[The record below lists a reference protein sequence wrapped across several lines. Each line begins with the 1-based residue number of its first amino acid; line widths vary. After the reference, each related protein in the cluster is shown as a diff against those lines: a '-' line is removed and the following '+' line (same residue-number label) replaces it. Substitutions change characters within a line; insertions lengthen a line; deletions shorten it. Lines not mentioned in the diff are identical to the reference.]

1 MYPPIET
8 PTSPEDHNM
17 VILDGL
23 SAIPTSEQIPKMMR
37 NPLKMPSDTL
47 RKNMDGSK
55 EMELKRTSL
64 KLDSTTRAVDDN
76 DLLVLRNKRY
86 SLNDRDLIMAMS
98 KRKSNTFS
106 DTTTAGRAD
115 DPELLSQ
122 TRLDNRPCGGES
134 GLLTSTT
141 TTSGDGVVGQQE
153 TPPPPEK
160 DENENYCAGKEIDN
174 KNGNDR
180 IMDCGLLA
188 SFDPS
193 NDNGFDRNN
202 EVDGEEEDGN
212 GNKMGNNQN
221 RNSATTCD
229 ENEED
234 EPYHQLMTEGY
245 DEDVDRSEGKGSAA
259 GCGGTSNSSSCCLS
273 SDVAED
279 QKKENRDSIGSS
291 SDESVELREKLD
303 NDEME
308 DEFDEQRELLFGQ
321 PQKRQSSTR
330 RLMDSNNGGAG
341 EPMDMLSPNEG
352 PLARRYAEIAQF
364 NGKW

>member
-8 PTSPEDHNM
+8 PTSPDDHTM

-23 SAIPTSEQIPKMMR
+23 QKTEQIPMMMR
-37 NPLKMPSDTL
+37 NPLKMSSDTL
-47 RKNMDGSK
+47 RKNMDGNR

-64 KLDSTTRAVDDN
+64 KLDSTTKAVDDN

-98 KRKSNTFS
+98 KRNSNSFS
-106 DTTTAGRAD
+106 DTTTAAGGAD

-122 TRLDNRPCGGES
+122 RRLDNRPCGEA
-134 GLLTSTT
+134 GLLVT
-141 TTSGDGVVGQQE
+141 TTSGGGGGVVGQQE
-153 TPPPPEK
+153 TPPPEK

-188 SFDPS
+188 NDDPS

-202 EVDGEEEDGN
+202 EVEEDGN
-212 GNKMGNNQN
+212 GNKMRIHPN

-234 EPYHQLMTEGY
+234 EPYHRLMTEGEE
-245 DEDVDRSEGKGSAA
+245 EDADPSEGKGSAA

-273 SDVAED
+273 SDVAEH
-279 QKKENRDSIGSS
+279 QKKENRNSIGSS

-303 NDEME
+303 NDEIQ
-308 DEFDEQRELLFGQ
+308 DDFDEQRELLFGHQ
-321 PQKRQSSTR
+321 QKRQSTNR
-330 RLMDSNNGGAG
+330 RFVDNNNGGPG

-352 PLARRYAEIAQF
+352 PLARRYAEITQF